1 MTIRFAALRQS
12 LLSVACAFA
21 VAAVMV
27 SAAVPV
33 LPIA

>member
-12 LLSVACAFA
+12 IFSVAAAFA
-21 VAAVMV
+21 VAAVMI

-33 LPIA
+33 TPIA